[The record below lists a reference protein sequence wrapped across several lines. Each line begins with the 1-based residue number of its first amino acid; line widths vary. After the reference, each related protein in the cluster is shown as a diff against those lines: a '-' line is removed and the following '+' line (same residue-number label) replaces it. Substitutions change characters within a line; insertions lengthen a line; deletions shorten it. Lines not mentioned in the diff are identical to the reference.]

1 MNDLAKHIEAI
12 LFAVAKPVSLT
23 QLMKALSSN
32 EAAVSGAIEEIRRA
46 YEGRGIRVMEH
57 AGKVSL
63 VTSPECEEVL
73 KQFVKEDLSGELTR
87 PSLETLTVIAYR
99 GPITKPEI
107 EQIRGVNCS
116 LILRNLLMR
125 DMIVE
130 EPDEEKLQPAYRV
143 SEAFLRHMG
152 VVRVE
157 DLPSYEAF
165 AHHEEIDR
173 LLADI
178 GMEDVSRV

>member
-1 MNDLAKHIEAI
+1 MNPLAQKLEAV
-12 LFAVAKPVSLT
+12 LFTVAKPVSYAELA
-23 QLMKALSSN
+23 KALGTN
-32 EAAVSGAIEEIRRA
+32 MEGVKEAISELAHRHGAP
-46 YEGRGIRVMEH
+46 EGGLRVMDH

-63 VTSPECEEVL
+63 VTNPVHEEVL
-73 KQFVKEDLSGELTR
+73 RRFVKEDLASELTR

-130 EPDEEKLQPAYRV
+130 EPDEEKLQPIYRV

-152 VVRVE
+152 VARVE
-157 DLPSYEAF
+157 DLPSYDAF

-173 LLADI
+173 LMAD
-178 GMEDVSRV
+178 MNMSEV

>member
-1 MNDLAKHIEAI
+1 MNSLVGKLEAV
-12 LFAVAKPVSLT
+12 LFAVAKPVSYAELA
-23 QLMKALSSN
+23 KALGTNPKTVQEAVVELTGRHN
-32 EAAVSGAIEEIRRA
+32 EL
-46 YEGRGIRVMEH
+46 EGGLRVMDH

-63 VTSPECEEVL
+63 VTNPAHEEVL
-73 KQFVKEDLSGELTR
+73 RCFVKEDLASELTR

-130 EPDEEKLQPAYRV
+130 EPDEEKLQPIYRV
-143 SEAFLRHMG
+143 SETFLRHMG
-152 VVRVE
+152 VARAE

-165 AHHEEIDR
+165 AHHEEISR
-173 LLADI
+173 LLGEIKASEI
-178 GMEDVSRV
+178 